1 MEILRKVEELE
12 IQLHEMINGVFDE
25 DEEDEKEDQR
35 FRNMEFLSHQFLEN
49 KKALIN
55 PKNNDNECFKWCV
68 GRHFLWEFHPERIT
82 EKLKKFVEEEFDW
95 TGVSFPI
102 SWRDVGQFERKID
115 ISVNVLG

>member
-1 MEILRKVEELE
+1 
-12 IQLHEMINGVFDE
+12 MINGVFDE

-35 FRNMEFLSHQFLEN
+35 FRTWIPLPPVLEN